1 MFDFRSRTTSNDSAS
16 SDQSQAHLSPLPRQL
31 SLRSYKSNSST
42 IIEGVHGVS
51 QAAEPSLF
59 PRTSENFEGLA
70 ELGGATFAE
79 LLGRGDMRESII
91 LHAGEI
97 EQEINEAGGGEH
109 ERKLQEEEIILTLP
123 GGGWGVVGPDAHL
136 LLQELHRSRI
146 SLAQKRRRRIS
157 YFAGV
162 TSLAVFA
169 FNLWLLIATVVSIV
183 RFGGRGRGVIRWIEF
198 SIFLATLAFC
208 LVVIAFLRT
217 RRPSTL
223 GMLALVSSTFVAS
236 LHVSLA
242 LANFILT
249 FVWKDEISISSH
261 SWDVD
266 VAWTDLDGSAGEETR
281 NDFKGWTIAAV
292 VRFFIVVIVA
302 FVWLGSIR
310 LYNRSIHTPFVISP
324 NALPSSELQALLDQH
339 RATIVRLAPSA
350 HPLSAH
356 HSHSPDWLPSH
367 LDRAHYVQA
376 SEASAAYSYVSQ
388 HMRSSSTAAEG
399 EGEGAGKRLG
409 GVSTWVQAK
418 VWQGVGWMFGV
429 QPYEE
434 NSHSQGNEEK
444 VTAECKEEHRSLVKE
459 ENPFSANLSKDLDIT
474 SFSNDHASL
483 STTDPVAPTFLTRF
497 FSSAT
502 SKRFSTGSTAPLLST
517 SDPASA
523 TIDGEESIP
532 PPPPPKEH
540 CRESR
545 TGSSGST
552 GGQIV
557 YVRMSDGRLVRRL
570 STIASLD
577 LSEEVD
583 LTRSSRSDLSGS
595 YQTGESGTD
604 SFATARSRHE
614 SGGAEQ
620 EVLLDESSR
629 R

>member
-1 MFDFRSRTTSNDSAS
+1 MFDFRLRTTSNDSAA
-16 SDQSQAHLSPLPRQL
+16 SDRSQAPLSPLPRKL
-31 SLRSYKSNSST
+31 SLRSHHSNSPTTLEEIQNNDQMVES
-42 IIEGVHGVS
+42 
-51 QAAEPSLF
+51 EPSLF
-59 PRTSENFEGLA
+59 PRTNENFEGLA

-79 LLGRGDMRESII
+79 LLGRGDMRESIM
-91 LHAGEI
+91 LHAGDV
-97 EQEINEAGGGEH
+97 EQDINEAVGEY
-109 ERKLQEEEIILTLP
+109 ERKLQEEEVILTLP

-162 TSLAVFA
+162 TTLAVFA
-169 FNLWLLIATVVSIV
+169 FNLWLLIATVISIV
-183 RFGGRGRGVIRWIEF
+183 RFGGRGRGVLRWIEF
-198 SIFLATLAFC
+198 SVFLATLTFC

-223 GMLALVSSTFVAS
+223 GMLALISSTFVAS

-249 FVWKDEISISSH
+249 FVWKDEASMSAH
-261 SWDVD
+261 TWDVD
-266 VAWTDLDGSAGEETR
+266 IAWTDLDGFAGEQMR

-292 VRFFIVVIVA
+292 VRFFIVVIVS
-302 FVWLGSIR
+302 FIWLGSIR

-324 NALPSSELQALLDQH
+324 HALPSSELRALLNQH
-339 RATIVRLAPSA
+339 RATIIPLAPST
-350 HPLSAH
+350 HPVSAH
-356 HSHSPDWLPSH
+356 HLHSPDWLPSH
-367 LDRAHYVQA
+367 LDRAHYIQA

-388 HMRSSSTAAEG
+388 HMRSSSTAAGEFEG
-399 EGEGAGKRLG
+399 GGGGKRSG

-418 VWQGVGWMFGV
+418 VWQGVGWIFGV

-434 NSHSQGNEEK
+434 NEEK
-444 VTAECKEEHRSLVKE
+444 GTEDRKEEHHSQAREQES
-459 ENPFSANLSKDLDIT
+459 FSHDPSKDLDRLSFDIT
-474 SFSNDHASL
+474 STNNQV
-483 STTDPVAPTFLTRF
+483 STTKTDPAPSNLLTRL
-497 FSSAT
+497 FSSTT
-502 SKRFSTGSTAPLLST
+502 SKRLSTGSTAPLLST
-517 SDPASA
+517 SEPASDP
-523 TIDGEESIP
+523 IYEKESTP
-532 PPPPPKEH
+532 PAPPPKDH
-540 CRESR
+540 HHESR

-583 LTRSSRSDLSGS
+583 IARRSRSDLSGS

-620 EVLLDESSR
+620 EILLDGTSPR
-629 R
+629 